1 MVLQCNLMLK
11 QRNNC
16 ICKTNNKFPRDITI
30 LKKKDISKSNLR
42 KEGRRKE
49 RN

>member
-1 MVLQCNLMLK
+1 MLK

-16 ICKTNNKFPRDITI
+16 ICKTNNKFLRDITI

-42 KEGRRKE
+42 KGGRRKE